1 MLSMLQKK
9 SLSSENIPTCA
20 SAFGAQAGKVI
31 QKSDVAGK
39 SKYERSLWL
48 PSLNPQD
55 SLKFQ
60 APILWLIQD
69 SPLGGQI
76 SPREIS
82 KRCAGD
88 KTGDLERQRG
98 T

>member
-1 MLSMLQKK
+1 MLSVVQKK

-20 SAFGAQAGKVI
+20 SAFSIQARKVI
-31 QKSDVAGK
+31 QKTDIAGK

-60 APILWLIQD
+60 GPILWLIQD
-69 SPLGGQI
+69 SPLG
-76 SPREIS
+76 
-82 KRCAGD
+82 
-88 KTGDLERQRG
+88 RQNSWRNLKEECW
-98 T
+98 